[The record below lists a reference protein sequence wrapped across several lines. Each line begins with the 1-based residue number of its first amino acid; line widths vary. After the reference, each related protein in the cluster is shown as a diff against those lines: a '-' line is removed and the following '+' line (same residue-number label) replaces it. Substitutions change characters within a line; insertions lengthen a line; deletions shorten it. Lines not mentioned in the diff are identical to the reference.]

1 VAGHSDK
8 IQWHPGFY
16 SATELELRKNRVD
29 LEFDRE
35 YNLSKKPLMMDLLI
49 VKKRSNAIIQNE
61 IGRIF
66 KRFNVLEYKD
76 PKDGMSI
83 DDFYKTIGYACLYKG
98 LGDTVNAVPAE
109 ELTVS
114 MFRET
119 YPRAMIAQLKK
130 QGAAVEER
138 FPGIYYVTGC
148 MLFDTQIVVTGKL
161 REEEHSSL
169 RILSKDVKE
178 ADVRRFLSESE
189 ELVTPGDRNNIDAVL
204 QVSVLANRDVY
215 KKVKEDQIMCEAL
228 RELMK
233 EEIDAEVEKGMEKGK
248 AEGTLLAISN
258 LMKSMK
264 LNAEQAMEALGIPA
278 NEWAS
283 YRAKL

>member
-1 VAGHSDK
+1 
-8 IQWHPGFY
+8 
-16 SATELELRKNRVD
+16 
-29 LEFDRE
+29 
-35 YNLSKKPLMMDLLI
+35 
-49 VKKRSNAIIQNE
+49 
-61 IGRIF
+61 
-66 KRFNVLEYKD
+66 
-76 PKDGMSI
+76 
-83 DDFYKTIGYACLYKG
+83 
-98 LGDTVNAVPAE
+98 
-109 ELTVS
+109 
-114 MFRET
+114 
-119 YPRAMIAQLKK
+119 MIAQLKK
-130 QGAAVEER
+130 QGAVVEER

-178 ADVRRFLSESE
+178 ADVRRFLAESE

-233 EEIDAEVEKGMEKGK
+233 EEIDAEVEKGMEKGMEKGK